1 MMSRTHMLEAI
12 WHSSS
17 FGNERRLVFAM
28 SKVALTD
35 RNEERNRGIFETKE
49 MVQGKRLVEEKL
61 KRAAVGK
68 EEKKRRRVKNK

>member
-1 MMSRTHMLEAI
+1 MLPSAFFAVI
-12 WHSSS
+12 FAPWLNSNLIVPTSSS
-17 FGNERRLVFAM
+17 FGNEMRLVFAM

-49 MVQGKRLVEEKL
+49 MVQGERLVEEKL

-68 EEKKRRRVKNK
+68 